1 MFRQKQAEKTILV
14 NNEETLKKAKSY
26 IKNRIKN
33 KILQSCVAEWRR
45 TAGARSD
52 HTHGDKIQS
61 KEGLFKWEKL

>member
-45 TAGARSD
+45 TAGARVGS
-52 HTHGDKIQS
+52 HTRRQNS
-61 KEGLFKWEKL
+61 KQGRII